1 MYPNNI
7 HSFNEQ
13 IYISSDSFTRY
24 SMYGSYK
31 ISPNR
36 KERKTKKYQ
45 KIKGKKPV
53 IHSKYCSKYGV
64 STLKKQKIK
73 NCFKWQKIK
82 KKVRKI

>member
-24 SMYGSYK
+24 SMYGSYN
-31 ISPNR
+31 ISPR
-36 KERKTKKYQ
+36 RTKKNQ

-64 STLKKQKIK
+64 STLKKHKAK
-73 NCFKWQKIK
+73 AK
-82 KKVRKI
+82 KAKTKRNRKR